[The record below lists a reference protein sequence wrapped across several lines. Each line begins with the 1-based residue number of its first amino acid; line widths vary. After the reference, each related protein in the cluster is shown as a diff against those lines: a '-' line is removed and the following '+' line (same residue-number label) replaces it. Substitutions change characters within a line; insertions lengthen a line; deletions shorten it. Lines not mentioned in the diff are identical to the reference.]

1 VQGKAYVL
9 VNKLLVVVPQRLKS
23 FPT

>member
-9 VNKLLVVVPQRLKS
+9 VNKLVVVPQRLKS